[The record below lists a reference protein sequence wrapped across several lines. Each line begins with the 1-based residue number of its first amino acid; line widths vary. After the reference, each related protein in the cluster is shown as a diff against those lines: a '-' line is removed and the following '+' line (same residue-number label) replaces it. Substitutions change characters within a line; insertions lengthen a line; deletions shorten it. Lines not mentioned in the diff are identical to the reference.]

1 MMLLQ
6 FSLKNPGPWRSSA
19 RISEIRQLLGRNRTE
34 TTEVTERVAM
44 QFKASC
50 DPDMRVPYREF
61 MSFMAAEFDQELR
74 KFVTGGR
81 ESMDVQISKL
91 S

>member
-1 MMLLQ
+1 
-6 FSLKNPGPWRSSA
+6 
-19 RISEIRQLLGRNRTE
+19 
-34 TTEVTERVAM
+34 
-44 QFKASC
+44 
-50 DPDMRVPYREF
+50 